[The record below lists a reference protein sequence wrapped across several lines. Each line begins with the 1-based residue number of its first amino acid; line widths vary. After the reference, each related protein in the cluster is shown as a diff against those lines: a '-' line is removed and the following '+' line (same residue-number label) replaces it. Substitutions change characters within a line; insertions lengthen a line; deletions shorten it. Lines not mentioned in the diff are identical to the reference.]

1 MRRFF
6 TYLLFI
12 SATLFV
18 SLSGEVNVPPPFPS
32 TVLGTLDP
40 ELFDEA
46 SGVAVSQRFSD
57 RLYHIN
63 DSGSRGFNFF
73 YTDLRGTLLGET
85 QVNDVKRETKDVED
99 LTLGFCDVPGG
110 VSSCLYIGS
119 IGDNRRNRE
128 DLDVVIVEDRE
139 VFEERTDFVKHLKLR
154 FPDGNHDAEAMA
166 VHPNGDLYF
175 FTRSWRV
182 FPIIPAPAR
191 LYTFSRER
199 IVAAADAE
207 VQALTFVGELDLPRL
222 SGEVLGSV
230 ATSFDIAP
238 DGSKFLVLTYRRAL
252 EFYLDLS
259 KAPLKPSREMI
270 EGRDYTA
277 LDILPLPQQEA
288 VAYLPGGRDFLYTS
302 ELQPGYK
309 AAEIVKVTR

>member
-6 TYLLFI
+6 VYILFI
-12 SATLFV
+12 GSALFV
-18 SLSGEVNVPPPFPS
+18 SLSGEVSVPLSLPS

-46 SGVAVSQRFSD
+46 SGVAVSQRFGD

-85 QVNDVKRETKDVED
+85 QVNDVKRKRKDVED

-110 VSSCLYIGS
+110 VSRCLYIGS

-128 DLDVVIVEDRE
+128 DLDVVLVEERE
-139 VFEERTDFVKHLKLR
+139 FEERTDFVKHLKLR
-154 FPDGNHDAEAMA
+154 FPDGKHDAEAMA
-166 VHPNGDLYF
+166 VHPNGDLYLL
-175 FTRSWRV
+175 TRSWRV

-207 VQALTFVGELDLPRL
+207 VQTLSFVGELDLPRL
-222 SGEVLGSV
+222 SGETLGSV

-238 DGSKFLVLTYRRAL
+238 DGGKFLVLTYRRAL

-270 EGRDYTA
+270 AGRDYAA
-277 LDILPLPQQEA
+277 LDIPPLPQQEA
-288 VAYLPGGRDFLYTS
+288 VSYLPNGRDFLYTS